1 MPLMN
6 IFEPLF
12 ILLFLTAVG
21 ALVTAAVLALRGQR
35 DRARRILRRLGIG
48 TGVYAAIVVLTALG
62 TQPRVY
68 HIGEAQCFDDW
79 CITVV
84 DARPDRRADSVAWT
98 VTLRLSSRAR
108 RITQRENDAGVYLTD
123 ARHRRYDPIRDDAAV
138 PLDAQ
143 LRPGESVGAIRR
155 FALPANATDVGLVFT
170 HNGGFPIGAFII
182 TENAWFHG
190 PAIVRLDER

>member
-1 MPLMN
+1 MTIL
-6 IFEPLF
+6 EPLF

-68 HIGEAQCFDDW
+68 HVGEAQGFDDW
-79 CITVV
+79 CITAV

-98 VTLRLSSRAR
+98 VTLGLPGRPR
-108 RITQRENDAGVYLTD
+108 RTT
-123 ARHRRYDPIRDDAAV
+123 
-138 PLDAQ
+138 
-143 LRPGESVGAIRR
+143 
-155 FALPANATDVGLVFT
+155 
-170 HNGGFPIGAFII
+170 
-182 TENAWFHG
+182 
-190 PAIVRLDER
+190 